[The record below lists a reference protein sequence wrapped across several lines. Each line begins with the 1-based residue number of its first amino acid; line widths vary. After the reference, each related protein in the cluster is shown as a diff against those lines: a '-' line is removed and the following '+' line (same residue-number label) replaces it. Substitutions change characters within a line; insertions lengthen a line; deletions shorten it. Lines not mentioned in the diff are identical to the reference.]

1 MKITPQPGKIEIK
14 GIVRDQDGN
23 PKFDSADGVKKF
35 WDLLS
40 DDDKAHLVKQF
51 NLNMEK

>member
-35 WDLLS
+35 WDVLS
-40 DDDKAHLVKQF
+40 DEDKAHLVKQF